1 MDILDTAGQ
10 EEYQALRDTY
20 MRNCVGFILVYD
32 LTKRKTLF
40 EVKDFIDSILR
51 VKDCDN
57 APIVL
62 AGNKSDLES
71 EREVTQKDLQ
81 TFLENYWKIPCI
93 ETSAKQRRNIDE
105 CFELIVKE
113 LRKSPTPKTESAPKK
128 GGCML
133 L

>member
-1 MDILDTAGQ
+1 
-10 EEYQALRDTY
+10 
-20 MRNCVGFILVYD
+20 MRNCAGFILVFD

-51 VKDCDN
+51 VKDCET

-62 AGNKSDLES
+62 VGNKSDLES

-93 ETSAKQRRNIDE
+93 ETSAKLRKNIDE

-113 LRKSPTPKTESAPKK
+113 LRKSPTKVEEKPQKK
-128 GGCML
+128 GGCTL